1 MVSRFLTL
9 HCDVTIKNLLCGA
22 IRDYA
27 HAAYPEGGSECA
39 QVARYALLQA
49 ADAIDPANTA
59 HDAGAVISRRLRTM
73 LRAAIDYHFDR
84 QDAASGGASIRQ
96 RALFDELLAGHPLT
110 RAALEEAA
118 AADGAPVNDA
128 VRCGSD

>member
-1 MVSRFLTL
+1 MVPRYLTL
-9 HCDVTIKNLLCGA
+9 HCDATIKNLLSGA

-49 ADAIDPANTA
+49 ADAIDAANTA
-59 HDAGAVISRRLRTM
+59 HDTEAVISRRLRTT
-73 LRAAIDYHFDR
+73 LQAAIDYHFDR

-96 RALFDELLAGHPLT
+96 RALFAGLLAGHPLT
-110 RAALEEAA
+110 RAALDEAA
-118 AADGAPVNDA
+118 AADGAPVTGA
-128 VRCGSD
+128 VKGGSD